1 MAYSHD
7 GTDHPTPTQAPR
19 VTHRA
24 LCPTC
29 GRFAERETHKQG
41 ITGIRVSVYHCEA
54 AHLWKTIWPEGD

>member
-7 GTDHPTPTQAPR
+7 GISHPTPTQAPR

-41 ITGIRVSVYHCEA
+41 ITGILSSLYACPL
-54 AHLWKTIWPEGD
+54 AHIWQTQWAEVA